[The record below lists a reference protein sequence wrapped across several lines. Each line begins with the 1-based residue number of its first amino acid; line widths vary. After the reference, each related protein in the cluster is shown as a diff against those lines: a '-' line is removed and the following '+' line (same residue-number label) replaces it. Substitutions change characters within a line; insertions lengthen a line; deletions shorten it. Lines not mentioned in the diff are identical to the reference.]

1 MDMTLSKHT
10 NDSQDNRTEQT
21 EPSRHVM
28 IRDRNVLHQIEHF
41 KLNGELH
48 AWFART
54 GASA

>member
-1 MDMTLSKHT
+1 MGMATSKHT
-10 NDSQDNRTEQT
+10 NDSQDNRIEHT

-28 IRDRNVLHQIEHF
+28 IRDSNVLQIEHF